1 MNKSIFSINSL
12 SKYSDL
18 FQIVG
23 VIGLIASLIFVG
35 LELRQSQEIAL
46 IDQQQER
53 VHLVVGI
60 QQKWAENDI
69 DLIDWLENGVNK
81 ENREFVISLKN
92 SFWNIYDLDY
102 QLYRKGY
109 RDETQ
114 FLIKL
119 NNQMIRNLN
128 GRNRE
133 ECIIAKRIW
142 ERRKAGIHPDLK
154 EIVEKLPNTCET
166 LMGEEN

>member
-12 SKYSDL
+12 SKYSEL

-35 LELRQSQEIAL
+35 MELRQSQQIAL
-46 IDQQQER
+46 VEQQQER
-53 VHLVVGI
+53 VHLVVGM
-60 QQKWAENDI
+60 QQRWAENGLDF
-69 DLIDWLENGVNK
+69 IDWLENGVNN

-119 NNQMIRNLN
+119 NNGMIRNWN

-133 ECIIAKRIW
+133 ECTIAKRIW
-142 ERRKAGIHPDLK
+142 ERRKAGIHPDLR
-154 EIVEKLPNTCET
+154 EIVEKLPNTCES
-166 LMGEEN
+166 LMSEKN